1 MNYPAWEGILM
12 PIQLACQILPNWFP
26 LYFSQFICE
35 HLLLAYAKYHK
46 STVTVLAQAYIK
58 LHLLLHLS

>member
-1 MNYPAWEGILM
+1 
-12 PIQLACQILPNWFP
+12 
-26 LYFSQFICE
+26 
-35 HLLLAYAKYHK
+35 LLAYAKYHK